1 MKPFRYHP
9 AARDELRAAARL
21 AETERPGRGASLQLE
36 VLNVERR
43 IRRLPR
49 SAPRWPRPTRSTE
62 VRNARVK
69 RFPFLIIYALLGDRL
84 VVIAVA
90 HTSRKPGY
98 WHERLGELG
107 EDR

>member
-1 MKPFRYHP
+1 VRLFRYHP

-49 SAPRWPRPTRSTE
+49 SAPPWPRRIGSTE
-62 VRNARVK
+62 VRKARVR
-69 RFPFLIIYALLGDRL
+69 RFPFLIIYALLGDRV
-84 VVIAVA
+84 VVIAIA

-98 WHERLGELG
+98 WRGRLGELG